1 MLVATGTFL
10 PWMPTSK
17 VVSPPE
23 LEANDFALRFFFLS
37 LPLLG
42 IAPGAPL
49 YNALTGPDW
58 PVREG
63 SSFMKHGIPC
73 CWLVVELGTPREQRP
88 GRTVERS
95 KGESERTK
103 RKGRN
108 LHLVS
113 FVSNPS
119 INFTS

>member
-1 MLVATGTFL
+1 MLSFDLFL
-10 PWMPTSK
+10 
-17 VVSPPE
+17 
-23 LEANDFALRFFFLS
+23 FFFRS
-37 LPLLG
+37 FPFFVIALG
-42 IAPGAPL
+42 GTPL

-63 SSFMKHGIPC
+63 SSFVKHGYPC
-73 CWLVVELGTPREQRP
+73 CWLVVEAGTPREQRP

-108 LHLVS
+108 LHLIS